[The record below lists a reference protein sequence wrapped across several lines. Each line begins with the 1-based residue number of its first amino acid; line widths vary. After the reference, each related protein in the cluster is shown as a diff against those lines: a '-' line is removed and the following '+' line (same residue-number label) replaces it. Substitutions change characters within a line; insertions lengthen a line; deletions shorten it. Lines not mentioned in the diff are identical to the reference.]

1 MSASDMLSRPL
12 MVSPF
17 IMSRREFVSC
27 RPGITSIMLPIM
39 ILSGWSPIPA
49 FTSSTTAS
57 AVAALHSIVTIM
69 SLSLSAVHAQRA
81 AKRMAPE
88 SAEAAPSA
96 QEPPKNMES
105 AKEMT
110 TYITNCRLCGVPFA
124 LRISA
129 ISRSSSES
137 SSGAAHIRRER
148 AFIFST

>member
-1 MSASDMLSRPL
+1 
-12 MVSPF
+12 
-17 IMSRREFVSC
+17 
-27 RPGITSIMLPIM
+27 
-39 ILSGWSPIPA
+39 
-49 FTSSTTAS
+49 
-57 AVAALHSIVTIM
+57 M
-69 SLSLSAVHAQRA
+69 SLSLSAVHAQSA
-81 AKRMAPE
+81 AKSIAPE

-96 QEPPKNMES
+96 QEPPKNTES

-148 AFIFST
+148 AFIFSTLLRSVPRSRMRRVCVYASPPGAEAVTTMLDVIVKTSARAKP